1 MNKTINKI
9 LSLVMIVMMIMSVV
23 PMSAFAKDVLYVVG
37 SHDYDWVT
45 TTAAT
50 CTTKGVEEKKCKRG
64 DGCTATTGET
74 REIPALGHVEVVIP
88 AKKPGC
94 TTPGHTEG
102 KYCSRCYDVL
112 VACNEIAYEGHKSE
126 AYAAIP
132 ATCTEPGKDAG
143 TKCSVCGDNLTG
155 GSVIAAKGHSWKM
168 QSYEAPNCKTEKNG
182 TQVNKCSACPETET
196 KTIEYTHNYGA
207 WKVTQE
213 ATCSAEGKREQ
224 TCKDCGHKNE
234 EKIAKLE
241 HVPEAYAAQA
251 ATCVNPGKEAGTKC
265 KLCGENLSGGAT
277 IAPKGHDLV
286 TVKGVAATCTT
297 KGETDGIYCK
307 NCNYV
312 KQNMVE
318 VAPLGHKMVDDTTKS
333 YAATC
338 TKAGLKVQ
346 KCENE
351 GCTYTTQEV
360 LPITHKGELRVVEDA
375 TCTKD
380 GKKVGYCSVCKQTV
394 TEVIPATGHKVSSEL
409 SWKVKTQATCTKD
422 GVMTAECDVCGKD
435 ATKAIPATGHKE
447 ITVAGKEPTCK
458 EPGLTDGIRCYY
470 CAYEIKA
477 QEVIPAGH
485 AYDKTKA
492 EVVKEA
498 TCKEE
503 GTIKYKCTKCT
514 EFVTEKTEKL
524 PHTEV
529 EIPAK
534 PNTCT
539 EDGNEAGVKCSVCD
553 AIIKEATI
561 LKATGHNWV
570 KGEDSKDPTCTE
582 TGYLNQTCTRCG
594 ERQTGTV
601 DATGHKNTE
610 EIPAT
615 APDCINSGISAGIK
629 CKDCGAWVQERTTLE
644 ALGHDWILDST
655 KSTPSTCTEKG
666 LNFYNCSRCKQT
678 NSEEVAVID
687 HAWSEW
693 ITDTEATCQT
703 SGTKHRECASCK
715 LVETE
720 TIPNGGGCNI
730 VSSEYVDPTCTTP
743 GYTGG
748 THCTKCNT
756 VYEAPQE
763 IPALGHDY
771 QDQIIPATTESDGSY
786 SSVCANCNSVI
797 SEVIEKIE
805 SVSLSSTAVTYNGK
819 ARTPSVKATNASG
832 EALVNGTDYT
842 YTYSE
847 DEMIAPGSY
856 TVTVE
861 FKGKYEGTETFNFLI
876 RPGKTTKITTAPT
889 SKGTTKIYWKAVPG
903 ATGYRVYVSNGKSWK
918 AVAAVSATNYILT
931 KDYNGKALKMGS
943 SYKICVRAYTKQEDG
958 TVVYSGSYLAY
969 TFKQV
974 PAKVTVK
981 ASSSKGKINLSWNNI
996 TGETGYQVWYCSKKD
1011 GKYAKLSNISANTVK
1026 YTRSMKKGNTYYF
1039 KVRAYT
1045 KVGNSYVYGDFSTPV
1060 ACKIK

>member
-9 LSLVMIVMMIMSVV
+9 LSLVMIVMMVMSVV
-23 PMSAFAKDVLYVVG
+23 PMSAFAANSVCTTFGHDFDWKKSVEPTCAKEGTEYEYCKRAGCGYVSGKTRPIAKLDHDVYVFQ
-37 SHDYDWVT
+37 
-45 TTAAT
+45 AKEPT
-50 CTTKGVEEKKCKRG
+50 CTEAGNNEYKTCQNPDCLAVIVERV
-64 DGCTATTGET
+64 
-74 REIPALGHVEVVIP
+74 IIP
-88 AKKPGC
+88 AK
-94 TTPGHTEG
+94 GHTSTNVS
-102 KYCSRCYDVL
+102 KKD
-112 VACNEIAYEGHKSE
+112 
-126 AYAAIP
+126 
-132 ATCTEPGKDAG
+132 ATCLEDGYTAG
-143 TKCSVCGDNLTG
+143 TKCSVCNA
-155 GSVIAAKGHSWKM
+155 V
-168 QSYEAPNCKTEKNG
+168 
-182 TQVNKCSACPETET
+182 
-196 KTIEYTHNYGA
+196 
-207 WKVTQE
+207 
-213 ATCSAEGKREQ
+213 
-224 TCKDCGHKNE
+224 
-234 EKIAKLE
+234 
-241 HVPEAYAAQA
+241 
-251 ATCVNPGKEAGTKC
+251 
-265 KLCGENLSGGAT
+265 LSGMT
-277 IAPKGHDLV
+277 KISKTGHNWKQ
-286 TVKGVAATCTT
+286 TFYQAATCTT
-297 KGETDGIYCK
+297 SGEKIEKCQNDG
-307 NCNYV
+307 CNEEKTTPYEPAHNYGKEKVIKVATCTETGLSQKTCRECGDV
-312 KQNMVE
+312 KSEEIKMLDHKIVAVAKVE
-318 VAPLGHKMVDDTTKS
+318 PTCLKAGSAAGKKCDVCNTVIEGCDVLSPLGHDEKTITGTP
-333 YAATC
+333 ATC
-338 TKAGLKVQ
+338 TQKGTTDAVYCERCKTVIRDTEEIAALGHDLVEDTARSTKATCTVDGKTVN
-346 KCENE
+346 KCKHT
-351 GCTYTTQEV
+351 GCTYTKTEV
-360 LPITHKGELRVVEDA
+360 IKASHKGLIDMKA
-375 TCTKD
+375 PTCTED
-380 GKKVGYCSVCKQTV
+380 GSRGGTCSVCKEYV
-394 TEVIPATGHKVSSEL
+394 PEVIPATGHKVSSEL

-422 GVMTAECDVCGKD
+422 GVMVAECDVCGKD
-435 ATKAIPATGHKE
+435 ATKPIPATGHKE
-447 ITVAGKEPTCK
+447 VKVAGKEATCE
-458 EPGLTDGIRCYY
+458 EPGLTDGVRCYY
-470 CAYEIKA
+470 CSYEIKA
-477 QEVIPAGH
+477 QEVIPASH
-485 AYDKTKA
+485 TWDKTKT

-498 TCKEE
+498 TCRDE

-539 EDGNEAGVKCSVCD
+539 ENGNEAGVKCSVCG
-553 AIIKEATI
+553 AIIKEAVV
-561 LKATGHNWV
+561 LEAEGHNWV
-570 KGEDSKDPTCTE
+570 EGEDTKNPTCTE
-582 TGYLNQTCTRCG
+582 AGYLNKTCSRCG
-594 ERQTGTV
+594 VTQTGTV
-601 DATGHKNTE
+601 EATGHKNTE

-615 APDCINSGISAGIK
+615 KPDCINSGVSAGIK
-629 CKDCGAWVQERTTLE
+629 CKDCGTWVQERTTLE

-655 KSTPSTCTEKG
+655 KSVPSTCTEKG

-678 NSEEVAVID
+678 NSKEVAVVD

-693 ITDTEATCQT
+693 ITDVEATCQT

-720 TIPNGGGCNI
+720 TIPDGGGCSI
-730 VSSEYVDPTCTTP
+730 VSSEYIAPTCTTP

-756 VYEAPQE
+756 VYAAPTE
-763 IPALGHDY
+763 IKALGHDY
-771 QDQIIPATTESDGSY
+771 HDQIIPATTESDGSS

-805 SVSLSSTAVTYNGK
+805 NVSLSSTAVTYNGK
-819 ARTPSVKATNASG
+819 ARTPSVKVTNASG

-861 FKGKYEGTETFNFLI
+861 FKGKYEGTETFDFLI

-918 AVAAVSATNYILT
+918 KVASVSTTNYILT

-958 TVVYSGSYLAY
+958 TVVHAGSYLAY

-981 ASSSKGKINLSWNNI
+981 ASSSNGKINLSWNNI
-996 TGETGYQVWYCSKKD
+996 TGETGYQVWYCTKKD

-1045 KVGNSYVYGDFSTPV
+1045 KVGNTYVYGDFSTPV